1 MNPPSVLLA
10 GPLNVRVWRFGEDVN
25 TDQIVPGRFAPYVT
39 SQDELA
45 KYPFVEARP
54 EFAGEVVPGDVIVAG
69 RNFGCG
75 SSREY
80 APLALRLVGV
90 GAICAPSFARIFAR
104 NALNLG
110 LPLIEID
117 LTGLDDGAQVEFDLL
132 GRLVRHAG
140 ANTDTYTELPE
151 PSTFT
156 SAVWEAGG
164 IVAHLRAEGRLPGA
178 TAEVAR

>member
-1 MNPPSVLLA
+1 MNPPSILLD
-10 GPLNVRVWRFGEDVN
+10 GSRTVRVWRFGEDVK
-25 TDQIVPGRFAPYVT
+25 TDQIAPGRFAPYVT

-54 EFAGEVVPGDVIVAG
+54 EFAGGVTPGDLIVAG

-104 NALNLG
+104 KALPLG
-110 LPLIEID
+110 LPLLEADLTQLPDGARVEID
-117 LTGLDDGAQVEFDLL
+117 LSGL
-132 GRLVRHAG
+132 RVRHEGSVIA
-140 ANTDTYTELPE
+140 LPE
-151 PSTFT
+151 PSEFT
-156 SAVWEAGG
+156 RSVWEAGG
-164 IVAHLRAEGRLPGA
+164 IVAHLRAEGRMPSQPQG
-178 TAEVAR
+178 VAS